1 MSPDPGSVAVLGG
14 GVAGL
19 TAAHELAERGYRV
32 TVYERNDIPGGKARS
47 MDVPGTGT
55 GGRRPLPGEHG
66 FRFFPGFYRNLP
78 DTLRRIPYPN
88 ESGSVHGNLVDTTE
102 CLVARD
108 GGRPN
113 LRFPVRRLLSLPG
126 PQSLLPGALVESLAG
141 LLDTAL
147 NLPPSE
153 VAHFLGRLLVHIT
166 SCELRRTEQWERV
179 PWWKFINADA
189 MSREYQQL
197 LAVGITR
204 DLVAIQAEVASTR
217 TVGRLIQAF
226 LYNLLGRGNDGEIDR
241 VLNAPTSEAWITP
254 WEEHLRG
261 LGVEFEFGTE
271 VEELVYEGGRIT
283 GARVRAT
290 SSAATRTVVAD
301 HYISAMPVQDARATW
316 GTGLRAA
323 DPQLARCDRLRTAW
337 MVGIQFYLRSRTPL
351 AHGHVIHVDS
361 PWALTSVSQSQ
372 FWKGRDIPSAYGDG
386 EVADCLSV
394 DISAWDKPGI
404 LYGKPGIKC
413 TPDEVRREV
422 WAQLQAGLN
431 GPGRRVLD
439 DADLHSWFMDPAVTG
454 LGGPS
459 PANREQL
466 LIHPVGTWYDRPS
479 SRTAVP
485 NLFLAG
491 DYVATD
497 IDLATMEGANESARR
512 AVNALLDADGSAAPR
527 CRIRRLYRPPELTF
541 LHKLDEIRYR
551 SGLPHLF
558 DREQA
563 VSFRSSDRRAGRRS
577 VVDTQ

>member
-1 MSPDPGSVAVLGG
+1 MSPGLGSVAVLGG

-32 TVYERNDIPGGKARS
+32 TVYERNDTPGGKARS

-55 GGRRPLPGEHG
+55 GGRLPLPGEHG

-88 ESGSVHGNLVDTTE
+88 KSGSVHGNLVNATE

-108 GGRPN
+108 CGRPN
-113 LRFPVRRLLSLPG
+113 LRFPVRTLLSLPV
-126 PQSLLPGALVESLAG
+126 PESLLPSALVESVAG

-153 VAHFLGRLLVHIT
+153 IVHFLGRLLVHIT
-166 SCELRRTEQWERV
+166 SCELRRIEQWERV
-179 PWWKFINADA
+179 PWWEFIRADA

-197 LAVGITR
+197 LGVGITR
-204 DLVAIQAEVASTR
+204 DLVAVRAEVASTR

-226 LYNLLGRGNDGEIDR
+226 IYNLLGRGNDGEIDR

-254 WEEHLRG
+254 WEDHLRG
-261 LGVEFEFGTE
+261 LGVEFEFATE
-271 VEELVYEGGRIT
+271 VEEFVYDGGRIT
-283 GARVRAT
+283 GVQVR
-290 SSAATRTVVAD
+290 STRGPASRTAVAD
-301 HYISAMPVQDARATW
+301 HYISAMPVQDARAAW
-316 GTGLRAA
+316 GVDLRAA
-323 DPQLARCDRLRTAW
+323 DPQLERCDRLRTAW
-337 MVGIQFYLRSRTPL
+337 MVGVQFYLRTRMPL
-351 AHGHVIHVDS
+351 VHGHVIHVDS
-361 PWALTSVSQSQ
+361 PWALTSVSQAQ
-372 FWKGRDIPSAYGDG
+372 FWKGRDFHSTYGDG

-394 DISAWDKPGI
+394 DVSAWDKPGI
-404 LYGKPGIKC
+404 LYGKPGVKC
-413 TPDEVRREV
+413 TPDEVRQEV
-422 WAQLQAGLN
+422 WAQLKAGLN
-431 GPGRRVLD
+431 GAGQRVLTD
-439 DADLHSWFMDPAVTG
+439 TDLHSWFMDPAVTG

-459 PANREQL
+459 PSNREQL

-497 IDLATMEGANESARR
+497 IDLATMEGANESARQ
-512 AVNALLDADGSAAPR
+512 AVNALLDADGSTAPR
-527 CRIRRLYRPPELTF
+527 CRIRRLYRPPELAL
-541 LHKLDEIRYR
+541 LHRLDEIRYR

-558 DREQA
+558 DC
-563 VSFRSSDRRAGRRS
+563 G
-577 VVDTQ
+577 

>member
-1 MSPDPGSVAVLGG
+1 MSADLGSVAVLGG
-14 GVAGL
+14 GASGL

-32 TVYERNDIPGGKARS
+32 TVYERNDTPGGKARS

-55 GGRRPLPGEHG
+55 GGRLPLPGEHG

-88 ESGSVHGNLVDTTE
+88 KSGSVHGNLVNTTE

-113 LRFPVRRLLSLPG
+113 LRFPVRTLLSLPV
-126 PQSLLPGALVESLAG
+126 PESLLPGALVESLAG
-141 LLDTAL
+141 LVDTAL

-153 VAHFLGRLLVHIT
+153 VVHFLGRVLVHIT
-166 SCELRRTEQWERV
+166 SCELRRIEQWEMV
-179 PWWKFINADA
+179 SWWEFINADA

-197 LAVGITR
+197 LGVGITR
-204 DLVAIQAEVASTR
+204 DLVAIRAEVASTR
-217 TVGRLIQAF
+217 TVGRLTQAF
-226 LYNLLGRGNDGEIDR
+226 IYNLLGRGNDGEIDR

-261 LGVEFEFGTE
+261 LGVEFEFATE
-271 VEELVYEGGRIT
+271 VKEFVCDGGRIT
-283 GARVRAT
+283 GVRVRST
-290 SSAATRTVVAD
+290 RSAAARTVVAD
-301 HYISAMPVQDARATW
+301 HYICAMPVQDARATW
-316 GTGLRAA
+316 GADLRAA
-323 DPQLARCDRLRTAW
+323 DPQLERCDRLQTAW
-337 MVGIQFYLRSRTPL
+337 MVGVQFYLRTRTPL
-351 AHGHVIHVDS
+351 VHGHVIHVDS
-361 PWALTSVSQSQ
+361 PWALTSVSQAQ
-372 FWKGRDIPSAYGDG
+372 FWKGRDFRSAYGDG

-404 LYGKPGIKC
+404 LYGKPGMKC
-413 TPDEVRREV
+413 TRDEVRREV
-422 WAQLQAGLN
+422 WAQLKAGLN
-431 GPGRRVLD
+431 GAGRRVLA

-459 PANREQL
+459 PSNREQL

-512 AVNALLDADGSAAPR
+512 AVNALLDADGSPAPR
-527 CRIRRLYRPPELTF
+527 CRVRRLYRPPELTF

-551 SGLPHLF
+551 SGLPNLF
-558 DREQA
+558 DC
-563 VSFRSSDRRAGRRS
+563 GR
-577 VVDTQ
+577 

>member
-1 MSPDPGSVAVLGG
+1 MSPDLGSVAVLGG

-32 TVYERNDIPGGKARS
+32 TVYERNDTPGGKARS
-47 MDVPGTGT
+47 MGVPGTGA
-55 GGRRPLPGEHG
+55 GGRLPLPGEHG
-66 FRFFPGFYRNLP
+66 FRFFPGFYRNIP

-88 ESGSVHGNLVDTTE
+88 SSGSVHGNLVNTTE

-108 GGRPN
+108 GSRPN
-113 LRFPVRRLLSLPG
+113 LRFPVRTLLSLPV
-126 PQSLLPGALVESLAG
+126 PESLLPHALVESVAG

-153 VAHFLGRLLVHIT
+153 VVHFLGRVLVHIT
-166 SCELRRTEQWERV
+166 SCELRRLEQWEVV
-179 PWWKFINADA
+179 PWWEFINADA

-197 LAVGITR
+197 LGVGITR

-217 TVGRLIQAF
+217 TVGRLTQAF
-226 LYNLLGRGNDGEIDR
+226 IYNLLGRGNDGEIDR

-254 WEEHLRG
+254 WEDHLRG
-261 LGVEFEFGTE
+261 LGAEFEFGTA
-271 VEELVYEGGRIT
+271 VEELIYDGGRIT
-283 GARVRAT
+283 GVRVRST
-290 SSAATRTVVAD
+290 GSAATRTVVAD

-316 GTGLRAA
+316 GADLRAA
-323 DPQLARCDRLRTAW
+323 DPRLDRCDRLRTAW
-337 MVGIQFYLRSRTPL
+337 MVGVQFYLRTRMSL
-351 AHGHVIHVDS
+351 VHGHVIHVDS
-361 PWALTSVSQSQ
+361 PWALTSVSQAQ
-372 FWKGRDIPSAYGDG
+372 FWKGRDFRSAYGDG

-404 LYGKPGIKC
+404 LYGRPAVKC
-413 TPDEVRREV
+413 TSDEVRREV
-422 WAQLQAGLN
+422 LAQLKAGLN
-431 GPGRRVLD
+431 GGTGRPVLAD
-439 DADLHSWFMDPAVTG
+439 GDLHSWFMDPAVTG

-512 AVNALLDADGSAAPR
+512 AVNALLDADGSTAPR

-551 SGLPHLF
+551 SGLPNLF
-558 DREQA
+558 DCGQY
-563 VSFRSSDRRAGRRS
+563 RS
-577 VVDTQ
+577 VPLI